1 MVKTYDASQIK
12 PNISIEFGGD
22 DLKDT
27 KERKEILDE
36 IKRKRAAA
44 ARSEGIIGA
53 AERGEYGDVGQG
65 GPKGEFDDEINQ
77 DPGNEDPSQS
87 SMTQQAKNFLANYF
101 TNAKFGATGAG
112 MEGMARIQAFL
123 ADKKIPFTEKDVTD
137 IFMLISQAP
146 VRKKFTNEDIGKVIG
161 MGEFV
166 TEDMVGKNKP
176 LTIGQ
181 VPGYLGNLL
190 FGGTAED
197 MRKVRD
203 EGLTVDEMT
212 PGQIASMAAGFSEF
226 TPFGFAPDIYR
237 IGKSGVKAGVK
248 AIDEMITPLN
258 QMQTAGGP
266 NVNMMA
272 LSDDPANVER
282 RQRYADKKAGIY
294 KDPRKV
300 RVDSVEEG
308 LNKYLKLNYTKNKDG
323 VYEVDRN
330 WKSNAIPFLKETYGD
345 SLIYKD
351 ELFDSTKLNQLIRD
365 NKSLKQFNVAVKK
378 GKYKPTDSFYSYYT
392 ENFDDVINRVDD
404 ITNARTSRTFQGTN
418 PEFRFIDFMGKTRKD
433 LYSSVAT
440 KEGSDFSKLVEEY
453 DPRKLNDPSYKHY
466 EAFQRFAF
474 LDEARIEAN
483 ELIKPILKKIFTD
496 TDRQSLQIA
505 HKYESSGIATGYVD
519 KAKAG
524 TGGNPFEM
532 YVDLSEI
539 NQGIQKTLE
548 AEARKLVNKYNKLEA
563 KGESSEEILNQ
574 IFKVHDKMVD
584 AGVQGQAYPFVLG
597 ASDPTPISTKITNLI
612 KNAQDKGIKFTT
624 EELKNAEEAVDLL
637 LEAGQISINKYGT
650 RLGGLAKGGIVGIS
664 HLTRPL

>member
-1 MVKTYDASQIK
+1 MV
-12 PNISIEFGGD
+12 

-27 KERKEILDE
+27 KTRQDILDE
-36 IKRKRAAA
+36 IRRKRAAA

-53 AERGEYGDVGQG
+53 AEEGQYGDVGQG
-65 GPKGEFDDEINQ
+65 GEKGPFEDEVNQ
-77 DPGNEDPSQS
+77 DPGNEDPTKS
-87 SMTQQAKNFLANYF
+87 SMSEVAKNYVANYL
-101 TNAKFGATGAG
+101 TTKEGVGFGSPIGTGVEAL
-112 MEGMARIQAFL
+112 ARIQEFL
-123 ADKKIPFTEKDVTD
+123 ADKDIIFTNTDLTD
-137 IFMLISQAP
+137 IYGKISQAP
-146 VRKKFTNEDIGKVIG
+146 DREKFTKEDIGKVIG

-166 TEDMVGKNKP
+166 TEDMVGQNKP

-181 VPGYLGNLL
+181 VPSYLGNLI
-190 FGGTAED
+190 FGGTAET
-197 MRKVRD
+197 MKKVRD
-203 EGLTVDEMT
+203 EGLTFDDMT
-212 PGQIASMAAGFSEF
+212 TGERLNMAAGPAEVI
-226 TPFGFAPDIYR
+226 PQIGLLPDIYR
-237 IGKSGVKAGVK
+237 LGKAGVTTGIK
-248 AIDEMITPLN
+248 AIDDMITPLN
-258 QMQTAGGP
+258 QMETAGGP
-266 NVNMMA
+266 NINMMA
-272 LSDDPANVER
+272 LSDDPVNVER

-308 LNKYLKLNYTKNKDG
+308 LNKYLELNYTKNKDG

-365 NKSLKQFNVAVKK
+365 NESLKQFNVAVKK

-404 ITNARTSRTFQGTN
+404 ITDARTSRTFQGTN

-453 DPRKLNDPSYKHY
+453 DPKKLNDPSYKHY

-483 ELIKPILKKIFTD
+483 ELIKPVLKKIFTD

-539 NQGIQKTLE
+539 NQGVQKTLE

-637 LEAGQISINKYGT
+637 LEAGQISMDKYGT
-650 RLGGLAKGGIVGIS
+650 RLGGLAKGGMVGIS
-664 HLTRPL
+664 HLTRPLGNF